1 MIQASIR
8 DFPAGQSWNLSSLLM
23 NQESRQVTIGR
34 VNFGDDIGLGK
45 GLSLFSLAGKTKPE
59 QNKILDHLEK
69 LFQVLRTHATINY
82 QNYGWDGEGF
92 YIQNSSEIPIFVGE
106 EYLHSG
112 NGKMALKGRTDL
124 YFGLYGPV
132 VFEAKQ

>member
-34 VNFGDDIGLGK
+34 VNFGDDIELGQ
-45 GLSLFSLAGKTKPE
+45 GLSLFSLAGKTKQE